1 MPLTGGGNGQ
11 PMESFKGRP
20 LCLVGDK
27 HPVRMNNGKW
37 TAVAACYIQN
47 ALRQMKTDR
56 AGTVF
61 QTAGLIQQ
69 PFFGVDLQPA
79 FI

>member
-1 MPLTGGGNGQ
+1 MK
-11 PMESFKGRP
+11 SFKGRP
-20 LCLVGDK
+20 LCPLGDTQS
-27 HPVRMNNGKW
+27 VRMKNGKR
-37 TAVAACYIQN
+37 TAVAACSTRS
-47 ALRQMKTDR
+47 AVSRMKADR

-61 QTAGLIQQ
+61 QTAGWLIQQ